1 MHDFDYLEP
10 DSLHDVCLLMSQK
23 GDDARLIAGG
33 TALMLALRQRLVSP
47 SSLISMA
54 RLPELRGIHVDD
66 QNRLTIGAFSTH
78 SEVAE
83 SAHIQQHYPMLASMA
98 SQVANWQVRNQGTI
112 GGNLCYA
119 DPATDPPGCLL
130 ALGAEVVLQG
140 AGQQRILPMAD
151 FLVDYYETALQAGEI
166 LVAIRLPAAHPN
178 FQGSYLRYLKTP
190 ADHRPLVN
198 VSITSHAQGNA
209 IRDVCLVVGAAT
221 PFPVRLNAAN
231 ALIEEK
237 LSLSLIQ
244 SVAESASKEIDAL
257 SDARGTSDYRRD
269 VVRVLVTRALLQ
281 HFHLSSV

>member
-10 DSLHDVCLLMSQK
+10 NALSDVCQLLNQY
-23 GDDARLIAGG
+23 GEDARLIAGG

-47 SSLISMA
+47 SCLISVA
-54 RLPELRGIHVDD
+54 HVSELRGIHFDS
-66 QNRLTIGAFSTH
+66 QHRLVIGAFTTH

-83 SAHIQQHYPMLASMA
+83 SPLIREHYPMLASMA

-140 AGQQRILPMAD
+140 AAQQRVLPISEFLID
-151 FLVDYYETALQAGEI
+151 FYETALKAGEV
-166 LVAIRLPAAHPN
+166 LVAIRLPAAKSNSH
-178 FQGSYLRYLKTP
+178 GSYLRYLKTP

-198 VSITSHAQGNA
+198 VSITSVKAGSA
-209 IRDVCLVVGAAT
+209 ISDVSLVVGAAT
-221 PFPVRLNAAN
+221 PFPKRLKAATD
-231 ALIEEK
+231 LIGQTT
-237 LSLSLIQ
+237 SLPLIQ
-244 SVAESASKEIDAL
+244 SVADAAAKEIDAL
-257 SDARGTSDYRRD
+257 SDARATADYRRD
-269 VVRVLVTRALLQ
+269 LVRVLVARALTQ